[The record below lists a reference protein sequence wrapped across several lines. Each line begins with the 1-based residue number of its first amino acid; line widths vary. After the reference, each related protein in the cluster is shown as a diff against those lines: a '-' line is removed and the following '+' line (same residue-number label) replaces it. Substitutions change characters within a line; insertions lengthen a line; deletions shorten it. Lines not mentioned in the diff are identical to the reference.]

1 MKSLR
6 NFFRRIDKTKFL
18 ILCFIPFG
26 AASYYF
32 NGWIGFLSAVFGWCL
47 GSVIY
52 NWKESKQRFKN
63 FFRTNTSL
71 KVKTIIFAP
80 IAAVG
85 TYNYGWKGFL
95 TVCAGWCV
103 GELISRRFLK

>member
-1 MKSLR
+1 MKKFL
-6 NFFRRIDKTKFL
+6 RRIGKTKFM
-18 ILCFIPFG
+18 ILCFIVLV
-26 AASYYF
+26 AISYYF
-32 NGWIGFLSAVFGWCL
+32 NGWCGVLAAALGWFL

-52 NWKESKQRFKN
+52 NWQESKQRLKK

-71 KVKTIIFAP
+71 KVKTIIFVP
-80 IAAVG
+80 IAAVS

-103 GELISRRFLK
+103 GEIISRRFFK